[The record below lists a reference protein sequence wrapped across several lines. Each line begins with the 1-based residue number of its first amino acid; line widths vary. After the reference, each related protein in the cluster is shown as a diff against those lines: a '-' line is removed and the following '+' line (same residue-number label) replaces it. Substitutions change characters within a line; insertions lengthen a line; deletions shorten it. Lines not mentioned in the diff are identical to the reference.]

1 MAQLTSSLRAGAF
14 IVLTLVLLVVACS
27 SPETD
32 EEVDQQSNVIELE
45 DPARRYSAEWLINT
59 NAIGR
64 EDIESPVIYRE
75 VVDDLTGTYLV
86 ESPNHLA
93 LQRPDEVVLCAATSR
108 VPLDPYCA
116 ASPRAEGAPN
126 VLSYP
131 VQLIRRDW
139 SPSSLYDLASY
150 REVALVA
157 ASDPDAWA
165 SQVTT
170 ASGGFPIEC
179 FLAIGET
186 NAANTGFEI
195 CYTNDELRLVASV
208 DLQNDLIFEIDL
220 LSYERVAIADDF
232 ETGLE
237 DFVEDRPA
245 LQEQLLELYPEIPAP
260 RATPAPG

>member
-1 MAQLTSSLRAGAF
+1 
-14 IVLTLVLLVVACS
+14 
-27 SPETD
+27 
-32 EEVDQQSNVIELE
+32 
-45 DPARRYSAEWLINT
+45 
-59 NAIGR
+59 
-64 EDIESPVIYRE
+64 
-75 VVDDLTGTYLV
+75 
-86 ESPNHLA
+86 
-93 LQRPDEVVLCAATSR
+93 
-108 VPLDPYCA
+108 LDPYCA

-170 ASGGFPIEC
+170 ATGGFPIEC

-237 DFVEDRPA
+237 DSVEDRPA

-260 RATPAPG
+260 RPTPAPG